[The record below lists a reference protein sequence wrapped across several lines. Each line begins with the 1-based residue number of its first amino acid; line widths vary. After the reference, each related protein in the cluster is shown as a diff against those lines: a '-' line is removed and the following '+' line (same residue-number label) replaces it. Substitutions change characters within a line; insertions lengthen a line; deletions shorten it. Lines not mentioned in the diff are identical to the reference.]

1 MIPSFRMDARYKSVS
16 LSAMFYNQQFYTLYS
31 LDMEYIRLDSLI
43 SLPGSPSARSNGV
56 IVQTNTE

>member
-1 MIPSFRMDARYKSVS
+1 MDARYKSVS
-16 LSAMFYNQQFYTLYS
+16 LSAMFYNEQFYTLYS
-31 LDMEYIRLDSLI
+31 LDMEYIRLDSLV